1 MKLSDF
7 QIVSKP
13 KIIDLSYKMNKSF
26 EPNGKI
32 PIEINNRVI
41 ITKIKN
47 KYEAIV
53 TLKLGIFTDNKSDNV
68 PFKIKIDIEGHFKWN
83 DVLENDKALLEIL
96 LHQNAPALIYS
107 YARPTI
113 TRLTLEGNMPPLVL
127 PMINFKET

>member
-1 MKLSDF
+1 
-7 QIVSKP
+7 
-13 KIIDLSYKMNKSF
+13 MNKSF

-113 TRLTLEGNMPPLVL
+113 TMLTLEGNMPPLVL